1 MLIIISQIHD
11 TNDYEKFV
19 DFSNILIYNKS
30 NMTIDNTIT
39 IPKKSHKAYS
49 LYHYI
54 YNNYENLTEDYYIFI
69 SLHTELYEPNTFP
82 SQVFLDNIWYYIENE
97 KTINID
103 FKSLSDYYTYINT
116 DEIINRNDESNLHLD
131 HEQIQLGFKNFYIKL
146 FSSFESIT
154 FKYHEGFNF
163 ILSKKSILSRP
174 RDFYHNILI
183 YLMNDTYD
191 ENNFFFPKYELL
203 EKLTEKIFTGNFNI
217 YSSSDSSSD
226 CSSDSSSDCSS
237 DCSSE
242 HDGFNSPNI
251 CLKPP
256 LNYCDYCNKLEI
268 VKPTITITLFC
279 SENCKEKY
287 YSSMNTLF

>member
-1 MLIIISQIHD
+1 MLIIISQIKD

-19 DFSNILIYNKS
+19 DFPNILIYNKS
-30 NMTIDNTIT
+30 NMTIDNINTIT

-69 SLHTELYEPNTFP
+69 LLSELYQPNK
-82 SQVFLDNIWYYIENE
+82 SEEQVFLDNIWYYIENE

-103 FKSLSDYYTYINT
+103 FKYLSDFFTYINT
-116 DEIINRNDESNLHLD
+116 DEIINRNDEANLHLD

-163 ILSKKSILSRP
+163 ILSKNSILSRP

-203 EKLTEKIFTGNFNI
+203 EKLTEKIFTDNFNI
-217 YSSSDSSSD
+217 D
-226 CSSDSSSDCSS
+226 CSCNCSSDCSS

-242 HDGFNSPNI
+242 HNGFNSPNI

-256 LNYCDYCNKLEI
+256 LNYCDYCNKLDV